1 MDGKV
6 TAGVLFGESEVQAIS
21 AQLRSLVTGQ
31 VTSLAAGLNEV
42 NDVGVTTSGYSD
54 SISLSDSTALNDAL
68 VSDLD
73 KVKTLFQ
80 DTTDGIAVKLLA
92 YVESQ
97 VDDEGA
103 IADRMTN
110 LTNQS
115 TDIDDQVE
123 RLESFVQMRRQAMID
138 SFVAMESAQQKIN
151 QQMQFIQSR
160 FG

>member
-1 MDGKV
+1 M
-6 TAGVLFGESEVQAIS
+6 
-21 AQLRSLVTGQ
+21 TGQ

>member
-1 MDGKV
+1 
-6 TAGVLFGESEVQAIS
+6 
-21 AQLRSLVTGQ
+21 
-31 VTSLAAGLNEV
+31 
-42 NDVGVTTSGYSD
+42 
-54 SISLSDSTALNDAL
+54 LSDSTALNDAL

-103 IADRMTN
+103 IADRMNN

>member
-1 MDGKV
+1 MSQHYRGM
-6 TAGVLFGESEVQAIS
+6 
-21 AQLRSLVTGQ
+21 
-31 VTSLAAGLNEV
+31 GLHRPNPANV
-42 NDVGVTTSGYSD
+42 ILD
-54 SISLSDSTALNDAL
+54 SISLSDSSALNDAL

>member
-1 MDGKV
+1 MIKLVLFDLD
-6 TAGVLFGESEVQAIS
+6 GVLVDTKGIHF
-21 AQLRSLVTGQ
+21 
-31 VTSLAAGLNEV
+31 
-42 NDVGVTTSGYSD
+42 D
-54 SISLSDSTALNDAL
+54 ALNDAL
-68 VSDLD
+68 VSNLD